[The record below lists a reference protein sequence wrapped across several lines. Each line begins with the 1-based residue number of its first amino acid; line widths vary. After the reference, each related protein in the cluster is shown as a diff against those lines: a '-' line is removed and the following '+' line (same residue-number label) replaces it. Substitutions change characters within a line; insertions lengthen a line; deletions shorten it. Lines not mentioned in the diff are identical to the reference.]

1 MRIVALLQAVL
12 AVALLGF
19 GAGCASSLTANT
31 SSFPIPTSAPQ
42 LARTADAPLPKGD
55 NAWNK
60 EARAD
65 HLVGSIAASLGVL
78 QHQIDEARTQR
89 DVVKLNCVNSKFGEL
104 TGIERNARDR
114 RAAIRSAAFDDADAD
129 GPYDQLTGY
138 ESRARQLRSE
148 AMQCVGQELAFRD
161 SKETTIDV
169 DGIRDTDAD
178 GILDQVDKM
187 PNEPAIVGRLKAR
200 EVDVSAGKHA
210 VAVVAGAAQVAIT
223 QQHDPSM
230 IIHTAEIALAVYEVT
245 KNLQTVEKFT
255 KELGGYLALRSDRE
269 ITVRVP
275 RDKFDELV
283 GRIEKMGDVL
293 HKNIA
298 AEDVTDQYVDLDM
311 RLRNATAV
319 RDRLEKL
326 LAGATVHDAVEIHKE
341 LSKVTEEIERF
352 EGKLK
357 LLRDRI
363 AYSTITVSFEQ
374 QQTQQVHSQALLP
387 FPWMGTMGLSPLL
400 RVQR

>member
-1 MRIVALLQAVL
+1 MKALVALLQAML
-12 AVALLGF
+12 AVALLAF
-19 GAGCASSLTANT
+19 GAGCGSSLTTVYPSFSPT
-31 SSFPIPTSAPQ
+31 SSPR
-42 LARTADAPLPKGD
+42 LAQTAAAPLPKGD
-55 NAWNK
+55 TAWNK

-78 QHQIDEARTQR
+78 QHQMDEARTER
-89 DVVKLNCVNSKFGEL
+89 DVVKLACVSSKFGEL
-104 TGIERNARDR
+104 AGIERNARDR
-114 RAAIRSAAFDDADAD
+114 RAEVRSAAFDDADAD
-129 GPYDQLTGY
+129 NPYNQLTGY
-138 ESRARQLRSE
+138 ESRARQLRSD
-148 AMQCVGQELAFRD
+148 AMECVGRESAFRGAAKNAED
-161 SKETTIDV
+161 IDGV
-169 DGIRDTDAD
+169 PDRDYDGIAD
-178 GILDQVDKM
+178 EDDKM
-187 PNEPAIVGRLKAR
+187 PEMLDRSKAR
-200 EVDVSAGKHA
+200 TEVSIAGKA
-210 VAVVAGAAQVAIT
+210 VTGVVAQAAVT
-223 QQHDPSM
+223 QQKQHDPSM
-230 IIHTAEIALAVYEVT
+230 IIHTAEIALAVYEVG

-255 KELGGYLALRSDRE
+255 SELGGYLALRSDRE

-275 RDKFDELV
+275 RDKFEELV
-283 GRIEKMGDVL
+283 SRIEKMGDVL

-363 AYSTITVSFEQ
+363 AYSTVTVTFEQ
-374 QQTQQVHSQALLP
+374 QQQQQVHSQALLP

>member
-1 MRIVALLQAVL
+1 MNARIVALVQTMLTA
-12 AVALLGF
+12 ALLAF
-19 GAGCASSLTANT
+19 GAGCGSSLAST
-31 SSFPIPTSAPQ
+31 PTFSAPSSGSV

-55 NAWNK
+55 TAWNK

-78 QHQIDEARTQR
+78 QHQMDEARTRR
-89 DVVKLNCVNSKFGEL
+89 DVVKLNCVNAKFGEL

-114 RAAIRSAAFDDADAD
+114 RAAIRSASLEDSDAD
-129 GPYDQLTGY
+129 GPYGQLTSY
-138 ESRARQLRSE
+138 EARARQLRSD
-148 AMQCVGQELAFRD
+148 AMQCVGQEVAFRGGQ
-161 SKETTIDV
+161 TTTTEDV
-169 DGIRDTDAD
+169 DGVADRDYD
-178 GILDQVDKM
+178 GIPDETDKM
-187 PNEPAIVGRLKAR
+187 PEMLDRSKAR
-200 EVDVSAGKHA
+200 TEVSLSGKA
-210 VAVVAGAAQVAIT
+210 VTGAAQAAIT
-223 QQHDPSM
+223 KQHDPSM
-230 IIHTAEIALAVYEVT
+230 IIHTAEIALAVYEVS
-245 KNLQTVEKFT
+245 KNLQTVEKFAS
-255 KELGGYLALRSDRE
+255 ELGGYLALRSDRE

-283 GRIEKMGDVL
+283 SRIEKMGDVL

-319 RDRLEKL
+319 RERLEKL
-326 LAGATVHDAVEIHKE
+326 LVAATVRDAVEIHKE

-363 AYSTITVSFEQ
+363 AYSTTTVTFEQ
-374 QQTQQVHSQALLP
+374 QQQQQVHSQALLP

-400 RVQR
+400 RVPR